1 MKKSEYLTPTIKYVT
16 FFGVD
21 VLLSS
26 GGTITDG
33 QGDYFGP
40 NPFEPPTEKN
50 Q

>member
-1 MKKSEYLTPTIKYVT
+1 MKKVKYDMPTIEYVT
-16 FFGVD
+16 FSGVD

-40 NPFEPPTEKN
+40 NPFEPPTEKEE
-50 Q
+50 

>member
-1 MKKSEYLTPTIKYVT
+1 MKKGEYVTPTVEKIVFCKT
-16 FFGVD
+16 D

-26 GGTITDG
+26 STITDG

>member
-1 MKKSEYLTPTIKYVT
+1 MKKSEYLTPTIKHVT

-50 Q
+50 